1 MGGKQD
7 SVVLSV
13 IVPTYNIEKYIERC
27 ITSLATNLSSNSEIL
42 IIDDGST
49 DSSGNIAETL
59 QNRYSN
65 VKVFHKENGG
75 LSDARNFGIN
85 QASGKYLM
93 FVDGDDYVDESIGE
107 IFKYLERNVDAIFVG
122 LTFETMKKTWQINYK
137 DEGELEGNANI
148 VNKMLAIR
156 THKNSACM
164 KIVKR
169 QLILENNLFFQKGFS
184 EDFNWTG
191 RLFCYL
197 ESAISTD
204 LNYYHYVYEREG
216 SIMNSF
222 AKSKFYDV
230 ITHAKSIT
238 DESERVCENKFVA
251 KRIKQYI
258 GFNIVSIFR
267 NIKHCHTKQD
277 KLDVEKLMKENIKYI
292 KHQKSLFMKLFVL
305 GGRIFGFGFMY
316 KFT

>member
-1 MGGKQD
+1 MSGKQEELI
-7 SVVLSV
+7 LSV
-13 IVPTYNIEKYIERC
+13 IVPTYNIEKYIECC
-27 ITSLATNLSSNSEIL
+27 ITSLATNLSSNAEIL

-49 DSSGNIAETL
+49 DSSGNIADTL

-107 IFKYLERNVDAIFVG
+107 IFKYLERNVDAVFVG

-137 DEGELEGNANI
+137 DEGALEGNENI

-156 THKNSACM
+156 THKNSVCM
-164 KIVKR
+164 KIVRR
-169 QLILENNLFFQKGFS
+169 QLVLDNNLFFQKGFS

-222 AKSKFYDV
+222 SKIKFYDV
-230 ITHAKSIT
+230 INHANSIMNEVEKV
-238 DESERVCENKFVA
+238 DCNKLTE

-258 GFNIVSIFR
+258 GFNIISIFR
-267 NIKHCHTKQD
+267 NIKHCKTKQE
-277 KLDVEKLMKENIKYI
+277 KSEVEKLLKDNINLI
-292 KHQKSLFMKLFVL
+292 RCQKSLLMKMFVL
-305 GGRIFGFGFMY
+305 CGRMLSFRFVY